1 MSFCLKTSRFL
12 GTCDSSKAAPAR
24 FPEVH
29 CNILSWGCDEKSL
42 GIIQIRDGDCF
53 QSSPWQFYGDWL
65 FFKGTIGWMDSRTT
79 FKTIG
84 GLDDHDPLVTNYTNS
99 CLGHAI
105 WIAKLWEREPK
116 SKMGKQQWWTVNQQT
131 CDNYQVNMVCKWQL
145 IQVMWVGQTYQK
157 WVLKFCFHFH
167 WMGIFVSCFLGSRG
181 VGFNPFEQ
189 KARHRLI
196 HEDNKLWVHCT
207 NYLFDLF
214 DIPQE
219 MESPWFIVDFPVR
232 NLQS

>member
-1 MSFCLKTSRFL
+1 MKFCYVLSTKNNFWKKLR
-12 GTCDSSKAAPAR
+12 SKW
-24 FPEVH
+24 
-29 CNILSWGCDEKSL
+29 LSVTIEMVIVFNHHPDNFMA
-42 GIIQIRDGDCF
+42 IDC
-53 QSSPWQFYGDWL
+53 

-145 IQVMWVGQTYQK
+145 ILVMCVGQTCQK
-157 WVLKFCFHFH
+157 RVLFLLSSPLNGDFCL
-167 WMGIFVSCFLGSRG
+167 MFLRFFRG
-181 VGFNPFEQ
+181 VGFNPLE
-189 KARHRLI
+189 KNWGTVWSIRIANCECIALI
-196 HEDNKLWVHCT
+196 TFLIF
-207 NYLFDLF
+207 L
-214 DIPQE
+214 I
-219 MESPWFIVDFPVR
+219 SPRNGKSMIYSWFP
-232 NLQS
+232 S